1 MKTRRMVSKLIY
13 DSERFLKM
21 SVSARDLY
29 TYLILH
35 ADDDGV
41 VEAGTVLRLT
51 KGADDDLNLL
61 IYKNFIT
68 MLDPENKV
76 VYVNDWLLHN
86 TIRADRKT
94 NSVYKDLLLKILPD
108 VKMVEKKPR
117 TDRIP
122 KLEQHN
128 VDSPEL
134 ENEIII
140 KNQEENILNK
150 ILNLFKK
157 YSIDENTLRIFQK
170 KFDDDLI
177 FKQLKNLEIEIKRG
191 IKIENISAWLFVAC
205 DRNYPLKTQ
214 EYKNL
219 SNEKHEENNN
229 KSQKENNN
237 KSQKQLEKQ
246 LKLLENEID

>member
-68 MLDPENKV
+68 MLDHENKV

-214 EYKNL
+214 KYKNL
-219 SNEKHEENNN
+219 SNEKHE
-229 KSQKENNN
+229 ENNN

>member
-1 MKTRRMVSKLIY
+1 
-13 DSERFLKM
+13 
-21 SVSARDLY
+21 
-29 TYLILH
+29 
-35 ADDDGV
+35 
-41 VEAGTVLRLT
+41 
-51 KGADDDLNLL
+51 
-61 IYKNFIT
+61 
-68 MLDPENKV
+68 
-76 VYVNDWLLHN
+76 
-86 TIRADRKT
+86 
-94 NSVYKDLLLKILPD
+94 
-108 VKMVEKKPR
+108 MVEKKPR

-219 SNEKHEENNN
+219 SNEKREENT
-229 KSQKENNN
+229 N

>member
-108 VKMVEKKPR
+108 VKMVEKNPR

-140 KNQEENILNK
+140 KNQEEKENILNK

-229 KSQKENNN
+229 KSQK
-237 KSQKQLEKQ
+237 QLEKQ

>member
-1 MKTRRMVSKLIY
+1 
-13 DSERFLKM
+13 
-21 SVSARDLY
+21 
-29 TYLILH
+29 
-35 ADDDGV
+35 
-41 VEAGTVLRLT
+41 
-51 KGADDDLNLL
+51 
-61 IYKNFIT
+61 

-177 FKQLKNLEIEIKRG
+177 FKQLQNLEIEIKRG

-219 SNEKHEENNN
+219 SNKKREENT
-229 KSQKENNN
+229 N

-246 LKLLENEID
+246 LKLLENEAD

>member
-134 ENEIII
+134 ENKIII

-229 KSQKENNN
+229 KSQK
-237 KSQKQLEKQ
+237 QLEKQ

>member
-140 KNQEENILNK
+140 NK

-229 KSQKENNN
+229 KSQK
-237 KSQKQLEKQ
+237 QLEKQ

>member
-1 MKTRRMVSKLIY
+1 MVSKLIY

-134 ENEIII
+134 SPELENEIII

-229 KSQKENNN
+229 KSQK
-237 KSQKQLEKQ
+237 QLEKQ

>member
-68 MLDPENKV
+68 MLDHENKV

-94 NSVYKDLLLKILPD
+94 NSVYKNLLLKILPD

-229 KSQKENNN
+229 KSQK
-237 KSQKQLEKQ
+237 QLEKQ

>member
-1 MKTRRMVSKLIY
+1 MVSKLIY

-128 VDSPEL
+128 AEL

-229 KSQKENNN
+229 KSQK
-237 KSQKQLEKQ
+237 QLEKQ

>member
-134 ENEIII
+134 EN
-140 KNQEENILNK
+140 ILNK

-229 KSQKENNN
+229 KSQK
-237 KSQKQLEKQ
+237 QLEKQ

>member
-68 MLDPENKV
+68 MLDHENKV

-150 ILNLFKK
+150 NKILNLFFKK
-157 YSIDENTLRIFQK
+157 YSIDENALRIFQK

-229 KSQKENNN
+229 KSQK
-237 KSQKQLEKQ
+237 QLEKQ

>member
-1 MKTRRMVSKLIY
+1 MVSKLIY

-41 VEAGTVLRLT
+41 VEE
-51 KGADDDLNLL
+51 GADDDLNLL

-229 KSQKENNN
+229 KSQK
-237 KSQKQLEKQ
+237 QLEKQ

>member
-1 MKTRRMVSKLIY
+1 MVSKLIY

-122 KLEQHN
+122 N
-128 VDSPEL
+128 EL

-140 KNQEENILNK
+140 EKEEGISNK

-229 KSQKENNN
+229 KSQK
-237 KSQKQLEKQ
+237 QLEKQ

>member
-1 MKTRRMVSKLIY
+1 MVSKLIY

-140 KNQEENILNK
+140 KNQEEKENILNK

-229 KSQKENNN
+229 KSQK
-237 KSQKQLEKQ
+237 QLEKQ

>member
-1 MKTRRMVSKLIY
+1 MVSKLIY

-51 KGADDDLNLL
+51 KGAEDDLNLL

-134 ENEIII
+134 
-140 KNQEENILNK
+140 ENILNK

-229 KSQKENNN
+229 KSQK
-237 KSQKQLEKQ
+237 QLEKQ

>member
-1 MKTRRMVSKLIY
+1 MVSKLIY

-134 ENEIII
+134 EN
-140 KNQEENILNK
+140 
-150 ILNLFKK
+150 LFKK

-229 KSQKENNN
+229 KSQK
-237 KSQKQLEKQ
+237 QLEKQ

>member
-134 ENEIII
+134 EN
-140 KNQEENILNK
+140 
-150 ILNLFKK
+150 LFKK

-229 KSQKENNN
+229 KSQK
-237 KSQKQLEKQ
+237 QLEKQ

>member
-140 KNQEENILNK
+140 KN
-150 ILNLFKK
+150 LFKK

-229 KSQKENNN
+229 KSQK
-237 KSQKQLEKQ
+237 QLEKQ

>member
-1 MKTRRMVSKLIY
+1 MVSKLIY

-108 VKMVEKKPR
+108 VKMVEKKQR

-128 VDSPEL
+128 VHSPELPEL

-140 KNQEENILNK
+140 EKEEGILNK

-170 KFDDDLI
+170 KFNDDLI
-177 FKQLKNLEIEIKRG
+177 FKQLQNLEIEIKRG

-205 DRNYPLKTQ
+205 DRDYPLKTQ

-219 SNEKHEENNN
+219 SCKKSQNNN
-229 KSQKENNN
+229 FSKSR
-237 KSQKQLEKQ
+237 KQLEKQ
-246 LKLLENEID
+246 LKMLEDELD

>member
-94 NSVYKDLLLKILPD
+94 NSVYKDLLLQILPN
-108 VKMVEKKPR
+108 VKIVDKKQR
-117 TDRIP
+117 ADRIP
-122 KLEQHN
+122 KLEEEECHN
-128 VDSPEL
+128 LYSLKNKSNKAIV
-134 ENEIII
+134 ENE
-140 KNQEENILNK
+140 EK
-150 ILNLFKK
+150 ILDKISNLFKK
-157 YSIDENTLRIFQK
+157 FNIDKDALKFFKK
-170 KFDDDLI
+170 KFSNDLI
-177 FKQLKNLEIEIKRG
+177 LKQLQNLEIEIERG
-191 IKIENISAWLFVAC
+191 TRIENISAWLFVAC
-205 DRNYPLKTQ
+205 DRNYPLKTRKC
-214 EYKNL
+214 KNI
-219 SNEKHEENNN
+219 SDSKMDTEENNITIDN
-229 KSQKENNN
+229 IAIERKKR
-237 KSQKQLEKQ
+237 Q
-246 LKLLENEID
+246 LKLLEDNF

>member
-1 MKTRRMVSKLIY
+1 MVSKLIY

-29 TYLILH
+29 TYLILR

-134 ENEIII
+134 EDEIII

-229 KSQKENNN
+229 KSQK
-237 KSQKQLEKQ
+237 QLEKQ

>member
-1 MKTRRMVSKLIY
+1 MVSKLIY

-134 ENEIII
+134 EN
-140 KNQEENILNK
+140 ILNK

-229 KSQKENNN
+229 KSQK
-237 KSQKQLEKQ
+237 QLEKQ

>member
-1 MKTRRMVSKLIY
+1 MVSKLIY

-128 VDSPEL
+128 VDPPEL
-134 ENEIII
+134 E
-140 KNQEENILNK
+140 
-150 ILNLFKK
+150 NLFKK

-229 KSQKENNN
+229 KSQK
-237 KSQKQLEKQ
+237 QLEKQ

>member
-170 KFDDDLI
+170 KFEDDLI

-229 KSQKENNN
+229 KSQK
-237 KSQKQLEKQ
+237 QLEKQ

>member
-1 MKTRRMVSKLIY
+1 MVSKLIY

-134 ENEIII
+134 ENEI
-140 KNQEENILNK
+140 
-150 ILNLFKK
+150 KK

-229 KSQKENNN
+229 KSQK
-237 KSQKQLEKQ
+237 QLEKQ

>member
-51 KGADDDLNLL
+51 KGAEDDLNLL

-134 ENEIII
+134 
-140 KNQEENILNK
+140 ENILNK

-229 KSQKENNN
+229 KSQK
-237 KSQKQLEKQ
+237 QLEKQ

>member
-1 MKTRRMVSKLIY
+1 MVSKLIY

-68 MLDPENKV
+68 MLDSENKV

-108 VKMVEKKPR
+108 VKMIEKKPR
-117 TDRIP
+117 SDRIP

-128 VDSPEL
+128 VHSPEL

-140 KNQEENILNK
+140 EKEEGISSK

-170 KFDDDLI
+170 KFNDDLI
-177 FKQLKNLEIEIKRG
+177 FKQLQNLEIEIKRG
-191 IKIENISAWLFVAC
+191 IKIENISAWLYVAC
-205 DRNYPLKTQ
+205 DRDYPLKIQ
-214 EYKNL
+214 IDKNL
-219 SNEKHEENNN
+219 SSKRSQIEKNND
-229 KSQKENNN
+229 

-246 LKLLENEID
+246 LKLLENEVD

>member
-140 KNQEENILNK
+140 KNQEENILILNK

-229 KSQKENNN
+229 KSQK
-237 KSQKQLEKQ
+237 QLEKQ

>member
-229 KSQKENNN
+229 KSQKQLE
-237 KSQKQLEKQ
+237 KQQLEKQ

>member
-117 TDRIP
+117 TDRIS

-150 ILNLFKK
+150 ILIKK
-157 YSIDENTLRIFQK
+157 YNIDENTLRIFQK

-229 KSQKENNN
+229 KSQK
-237 KSQKQLEKQ
+237 QLEKQ

>member
-134 ENEIII
+134 SPELENEIII

-229 KSQKENNN
+229 KSQK
-237 KSQKQLEKQ
+237 QLEKQ